1 MAELGTLKSDDM
13 IRITRHFRMQW
24 EEAQQAHVL
33 LYPEGMV
40 TLNAPAAEILT
51 RCREAKS
58 VTQVVEELQQAFPQD
73 DIAADVREFLED
85 AYGNGWICIE
95 RPDE

>member
-1 MAELGTLKSDDM
+1 MAEPEALKADDV
-13 IRITRHFRMQW
+13 ISITRHFRMQW

-40 TLNAPAAEILT
+40 TLNGPAAEILT

-58 VTQVVEELQQAFPQD
+58 VTQVVEELQQAF
-73 DIAADVREFLED
+73 LED
-85 AYGNGWICIE
+85 AYANGWICIE
-95 RPDE
+95 RAD

>member
-1 MAELGTLKSDDM
+1 MAEPAALKADD
-13 IRITRHFRMQW
+13 IISITRHFRLQW
-24 EEAQQAHVL
+24 EEVQQAHVL

-40 TLNAPAAEILT
+40 TLNGPAAEILT
-51 RCREAKS
+51 RCQEAKS

-73 DIAADVREFLED
+73 NIAADVREFLED
-85 AYGNGWICIE
+85 AYGNGWISIE

>member
-1 MAELGTLKSDDM
+1 MAESATLKSDDM
-13 IRITRHFRMQW
+13 IRITRHFRLQW

-40 TLNAPAAEILT
+40 TLNGPAAEILT
-51 RCREAKS
+51 RCQEVKS

-73 DIAADVREFLED
+73 DITADVREFLED
-85 AYGNGWICIE
+85 AYENGWICIE

>member
-1 MAELGTLKSDDM
+1 MAEAATLKSTDM
-13 IRITRHFRMQW
+13 IRITRHFRLQW

-40 TLNAPAAEILT
+40 TLNRPAAEILT
-51 RCREAKS
+51 RCQEAKP

-85 AYGNGWICIE
+85 AYENGWICIE
-95 RPDE
+95 RPGE

>member
-1 MAELGTLKSDDM
+1 MADPAVLKADDV
-13 IRITRHFRMQW
+13 ISITRHFRLQW

-40 TLNAPAAEILT
+40 TLNGPAAEILT

-58 VTQVVEELQQAFPQD
+58 VTRVVEELQQAFPQD

-85 AYGNGWICIE
+85 AYANGWICIE
-95 RPDE
+95 RADQ

>member
-1 MAELGTLKSDDM
+1 M
-13 IRITRHFRMQW
+13 
-24 EEAQQAHVL
+24 L

-40 TLNAPAAEILT
+40 TLNGPAAEILT
-51 RCREAKS
+51 RCQEVKS

-85 AYGNGWICIE
+85 AYENGWICIE